1 MCVFLQLVDILK
13 GYIDMGV
20 MMQKPNAGGER
31 ELQRHY
37 KVCVHTIVGLSTV
50 CVHVNVC
57 VHVYITMHVTIIL
70 LTLLARHE
78 IETVIKLPDRWPYAM
93 LESCV
98 PSIIVI

>member
-1 MCVFLQLVDILK
+1 MYIFLQLVDILK

-37 KVCVHTIVGLSTV
+37 KVCLLVIDDLSTV
-50 CVHVNVC
+50 CVHVNVVYVC
-57 VHVYITMHVTIIL
+57 TLQQKHVHVTIIL

-78 IETVIKLPDRWPYAM
+78 IETLIKLQDR
-93 LESCV
+93 
-98 PSIIVI
+98 